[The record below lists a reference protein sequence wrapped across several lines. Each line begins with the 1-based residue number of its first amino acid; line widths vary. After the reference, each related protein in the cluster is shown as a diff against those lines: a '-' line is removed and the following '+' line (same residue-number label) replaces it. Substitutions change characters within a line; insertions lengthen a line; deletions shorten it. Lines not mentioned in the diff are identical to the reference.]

1 MGPRATEADLYKYF
15 LSWRYL
21 RRRRTNVIGIV
32 GIFVGVSALILI
44 LSIMSGFLEESRR
57 TLRGS
62 LSDLIITPYPGA
74 SEAPRDPELVLER
87 IREDQRV
94 EAAAAHLVW
103 FCIVAGEDA
112 DLGRILSSSQYGQY
126 AGVKLVGVDVGPEF
140 AATQLRENLTRAPK
154 HGSVVADPDDPFAPP
169 PPSAGPP
176 TSGRVRPSIVMG
188 EQLFRTHGLHR
199 GATVNLMTAMP
210 DPTTGDLATSN
221 REYTVAGTFRSGEN
235 ELDLDRIY
243 MQRDQLA
250 LFLAGLDEDF
260 EVPEDALQYSEI
272 LVKLHD
278 YERDGVVLRDELRS
292 DLIGEGLL
300 PDFSSVKT
308 WEQFRGALLGAIE
321 NERTL
326 MAIMLSLVLLVAGF
340 TIFAI
345 LSMMVTEKRRDI
357 GILTALGA
365 TQRGVLVLFLMI
377 GFWDALL
384 GATSGAIAGT
394 WAAFNIDPIERW
406 LSATFG
412 ISIFDRNVYLFDHIP
427 SVVYPEAVAAI
438 VLGAFVCTLLFAA
451 IPAWKAAAMDPLDSL
466 RYE

>member
-1 MGPRATEADLYKYF
+1 MYKYF

-21 RRRRTNVIGIV
+21 RRRRTNIIGIV
-32 GIFVGVSALILI
+32 GIFVGVGALIMI
-44 LSIMSGFLEESRR
+44 LSIMSGFLEESRK

-62 LSDLIITPYPGA
+62 LSDLIITPYAGGRMA
-74 SEAPRDPELVLER
+74 SNDPEPVLER
-87 IREDQRV
+87 IREDERV

-126 AGVKLVGVDVGPEF
+126 AGVKLVGVDVEQEF
-140 AATQLRENLTRAPK
+140 AATQMRESLTRPPE
-154 HGSVVADPDDPFAPP
+154 HGSLVDDPDDPFAPP
-169 PPSAGPP
+169 PPAPGARAG
-176 TSGRVRPSIVMG
+176 SRVRPSIVMG
-188 EQLFRTHGLHR
+188 EQLYRAHQLHR
-199 GATVNLMTAMP
+199 GSIVNLMTAVP
-210 DPTTGDLATSN
+210 DATTGELATSN
-221 REYTVAGTFRSGEN
+221 REFVVAGTFRSGEN
-235 ELDLDRIY
+235 EIDLDRIY
-243 MQRDQLA
+243 MERDQLA

-260 EVPEDALQYSEI
+260 EVPDDALQYSEI
-272 LVKLHD
+272 LVKLRN
-278 YERDGVVLRDELRS
+278 YERDGLEVRDDLRR

-308 WEQFRGALLGAIE
+308 WEQFRQALLGAIE

-384 GATSGAIAGT
+384 GATMGALAGT
-394 WAAFNIDPIERW
+394 WAAINIDPIERW

-412 ISIFDRNVYLFDHIP
+412 ISIFDRSVYLFDHIP

-451 IPAWKAAAMDPLDSL
+451 VPAWKAAAMDPLDAL